1 MPEIRSEG
9 LPYLQNT
16 TRHRI
21 LNLIGLKQMG
31 VGLSLQPEDVGVGQL
46 FWVIRDAVIVG
57 DVETGQIALW
67 NPAASTL
74 FGYSAEEIV
83 GRPIEVLMPPHV
95 RERHRNGLARYRE
108 HGHGPV
114 IDSGRQVEV
123 PAVRKSGEEITVE
136 LSLAPLG
143 PHAAEG
149 RFVVAVVRD
158 VTKRKQA
165 EAQIV
170 KSQQQIAEALR
181 IAQIGNWEWDI
192 QRNIVTWSDE
202 LYQIFGLTRETF
214 NANLEG
220 YLERIHPDDRQ
231 NSREIIERAYR
242 ESSRYEVE
250 HRIIRADGTIRTVHG
265 MGAIVRDEAGQPV
278 RVVGTTQDITERKR
292 AEEQRNQLIREQ
304 AARAEVE
311 AARRQLH
318 NLFMK
323 APACIAEVRGP
334 EHVFELVNPL
344 FLQTVGRHD
353 PHDLLGKPVRTAL
366 PELADQGYFAVLDQV
381 YATGQPFVG
390 TEMPITID
398 RDGNG
403 TLDEDYFNFVAQP
416 LVTRWGAVNGIL
428 IHAVEVTALVHER
441 RRVEELAGQL
451 ETERA
456 QLEAVLR
463 QMPGGLIIAAAPSGE
478 LILGNE
484 QVEQGWRH
492 PFLPADSI
500 GQFDGYKGFH
510 SDGTVL
516 KPEEWPLAR
525 SITTGEVVEGEEITI
540 QRGDGTPGT
549 IRMSSAPIKDRSDRI
564 VAGVVTFYDISEQK
578 RIKDTLQLLAEA
590 GEVLTSS
597 LDYETTLASVTRLA
611 VPRLADW
618 CAADLVTEDG
628 QIQRLAVTHV
638 DPAKIK
644 LAFEI
649 ERRFPPDPDGSQG
662 VPGVIRTGQPVFVP
676 TIPDEWL
683 AKTIQDA
690 EQLALM
696 RSLGLKSVM
705 IVPLIARGR
714 TLGALSFALAESGR
728 HYDRDDLAMA
738 IHLARR
744 GALAVDNA
752 RLYREAQEARARIA
766 AINTD
771 LARQADKLAA
781 ANKEL
786 ESFSYSVSHDLRA
799 PLRAIDGFSRILL
812 EEYESDLP
820 PEAQRYLGLV
830 RQNADQMGQLIDDL
844 LQFSRLSRKAFNWQD
859 VRPGDLIR
867 DVLADLGP
875 QIEQRQVAFSIADL
889 PPCRAD
895 PALLRQVFANLLANA
910 LKFTQGRPVATI
922 EIGHLERDGECIYF
936 VKDNGVGFDMRYADK
951 LFGVFQR
958 LHRTEDYEGTG
969 VGLATVQR
977 IIDRHGG
984 RIWAD
989 AAVDRGATFY
999 FTLGGRNTRA

>member
-1 MPEIRSEG
+1 MA
-9 LPYLQNT
+9 
-16 TRHRI
+16 
-21 LNLIGLKQMG
+21 
-31 VGLSLQPEDVGVGQL
+31 VGLSIQPEDVGVGQL

-57 DVETGQIALW
+57 DVETGRIVLW
-67 NPAASTL
+67 NPAASAL
-74 FGYSAEEIV
+74 FGYSAEEII

-95 RERHRNGLARYRE
+95 RERHQQGLARYRE

-123 PAVRKSGEEITVE
+123 PALRKSGEEITVE
-136 LSLAPLG
+136 LSLSPLG
-143 PHAAEG
+143 PHATEG
-149 RFVVAVVRD
+149 RFVVALVRD
-158 VTKRKQA
+158 VTERKQA
-165 EAQIV
+165 EAQII

-250 HRIIRADGTIRTVHG
+250 HRIIRPDGTIRTVHG
-265 MGAIVRDEAGQPV
+265 MGEIVRDETGQPL
-278 RVVGTTQDITERKR
+278 RVVGTTQDITDRKR

-323 APACIAEVRGP
+323 APASIAEVRGP
-334 EHVFELVNPL
+334 EHVFELVNPV

-353 PHDLLGKPVRTAL
+353 PADLLGKPVRTAL

-390 TEMPITID
+390 TEIPIKID
-398 RDGNG
+398 RDG

-416 LVTRWGAVNGIL
+416 LVTRWGDVNGIL

-463 QMPGGLIIAAAPSGE
+463 QMPGGLIIAAPSGE

-484 QVEQGWRH
+484 QVEQIWRH
-492 PFLPADSI
+492 HFLPAETI
-500 GQFDGYKGFH
+500 GQYDGYKGFH
-510 SDGTVL
+510 PDGTAL

-549 IRMSSAPIKDRSDRI
+549 IRMSSAPIKDRFDRI
-564 VAGVVTFYDISEQK
+564 VAGVATFYDISEQK

-628 QIQRLAVTHV
+628 QIQRLAVAHV
-638 DPAKIK
+638 DPAKIE

-649 ERRFPPDPDGSQG
+649 ERRFPPGPDGSQG
-662 VPGVIRTGQPVFVP
+662 VPRVIRTGKPAFFP

-683 AKTIQDA
+683 AETVHDA

-714 TLGALSFALAESGR
+714 ILGALSFALAESGR

-766 AINTD
+766 AINAD

-812 EEYESDLP
+812 EEYNPDLP

-830 RQNADQMGQLIDDL
+830 RQNAGQMGRLIDDL

-875 QIEQRQVAFSIADL
+875 EIEQRRVEFSIGDL
-889 PPCRAD
+889 PSCRAD

-910 LKFTQGRPVATI
+910 LKFTQGRPVAVI

-958 LHRTEDYEGTG
+958 LHRSEDYEGTG

-977 IIDRHGG
+977 IINRHGG
-984 RIWAD
+984 HIWAD

-999 FTLGGRNTRA
+999 FSLGGRNTRA

>member
-1 MPEIRSEG
+1 M
-9 LPYLQNT
+9 
-16 TRHRI
+16 
-21 LNLIGLKQMG
+21 
-31 VGLSLQPEDVGVGQL
+31 GLSIQPEDVGVGQL

-57 DVETGQIALW
+57 DVDTGRIVLG
-67 NPAASTL
+67 NPAALTL
-74 FGYSAEEIV
+74 FGYTAEEII

-95 RERHRNGLARYRE
+95 RERHQQGLARYRE
-108 HGHGPV
+108 KGHGPV
-114 IDSGRQVEV
+114 IDSGRQVEI
-123 PAVRKSGEEITVE
+123 PAVRKSGEEFTAE
-136 LSLAPLG
+136 LSLSPLSS
-143 PHAAEG
+143 PSTEG
-149 RFVVAVVRD
+149 RFVVALVRD
-158 VTKRKQA
+158 VSERKQS
-165 EAQIV
+165 EAQLV

-214 NANLEG
+214 AANLEG

-231 NSREIIERAYR
+231 ASRETIERAYR

-265 MGAIVRDEAGQPV
+265 MGAIVRDETGQPV
-278 RVVGTTQDITERKR
+278 RVVGTTQDITDRKR
-292 AEEQRNQLIREQ
+292 MEEQRNQLIREQ

-311 AARRQLH
+311 AARLQLH

-323 APACIAEVRGP
+323 APASIAETRGP

-344 FLQTVGRHD
+344 FLQTVGRHH

-366 PELADQGYFAVLDQV
+366 PELADQGYFAVLNQV

-398 RDGNG
+398 RDGDG

-416 LVTRWGAVNGIL
+416 LVTRRGDVNGIL

-463 QMPGGLIIAAAPSGE
+463 QMPGGLIIAAAPSGQ
-478 LILGNE
+478 LILGNK
-484 QVEQGWRH
+484 QVEQIWRH
-492 PFLPADSI
+492 HVLPADSI
-500 GQFDGYKGFH
+500 GQYDGYKGFH
-510 SDGTVL
+510 PDGAAL
-516 KPEEWPLAR
+516 KSEEWPLAR

-549 IRMSSAPIKDRSDRI
+549 IRMSSAPIKDRYDRI

-578 RIKDTLQLLAEA
+578 RIEDTLQLLAEA

-628 QIQRLAVTHV
+628 QIERLAVAHV
-638 DPAKIK
+638 DPAKVE

-649 ERRFPPDPDGSQG
+649 ERRYPPGTNESQG
-662 VPGVIRTGQPVFVP
+662 VPRVIRTGQPAFFP
-676 TIPDEWL
+676 TIPDELL
-683 AKTIQDA
+683 AEMIHDA
-690 EQLALM
+690 DRLALT
-696 RSLGLKSVM
+696 RSLGLRSVM

-752 RLYREAQEARARIA
+752 RLYREAQETRAHIA
-766 AINTD
+766 AINAD
-771 LARQADKLAA
+771 LERQANKLAA

-812 EEYESDLP
+812 EEYDPDLP

-830 RQNADQMGQLIDDL
+830 RQNASQMGQLIDDL
-844 LQFSRLSRKAFNWQD
+844 LQFSRLSRKSFSWQE

-867 DVLADLGP
+867 DVLADLRP
-875 QIEQRQVAFSIADL
+875 ELEQRQVAFSIADL
-889 PPCRAD
+889 PSCRAD
-895 PALLRQVFANLLANA
+895 PALLRQAFANLLANA
-910 LKFTQGRPVATI
+910 LKFTQVRTVAVI
-922 EIGHLERDGECIYF
+922 EVGHLEQDGECVYF

-958 LHRTEDYEGTG
+958 LHRAEDYEGTG

-977 IIDRHGG
+977 IIYRHGG

-999 FTLGGRNTRA
+999 FTVGGRSTSA